1 MKQQGERKWEEGK
14 QAVKEETSQE
24 PGILENVS
32 NTISQGWQE
41 VKGVGQNIY
50 EATTQKIHEMTGPE
64 SERKA
69 REAKEDIKEGAR
81 DIKEGVNDVKRD
93 VERKAEEK
101 NYEAKKATG
110 M

>member
-1 MKQQGERKWEEGK
+1 
-14 QAVKEETSQE
+14 
-24 PGILENVS
+24 
-32 NTISQGWQE
+32 
-41 VKGVGQNIY
+41 
-50 EATTQKIHEMTGPE
+50 MTGPE

-93 VERKAEEK
+93 FERKAEEK
-101 NYEAKKATG
+101 TYEAKKATG